1 MQRTKESF
9 REIRRVFGKTESP
22 AMDEGSVD
30 DTVCNDNDANVDSH
44 PNVIVEVNDCC
55 NDPNV
60 YSDVLLEVNLGRKS
74 SKQR

>member
-1 MQRTKESF
+1 
-9 REIRRVFGKTESP
+9 
-22 AMDEGSVD
+22 MDEGSVD

-60 YSDVLLEVNLGRKS
+60 NSDVFVEVNLGRKS
-74 SKQR
+74 SKQRW